1 MPFAKSSTYTLTL
14 AISSALFSTFA
25 VAADA
30 TAEPAMAWNCNMD
43 KGGEWNCTVNEALVK
58 AAEADT
64 AVSTPSEPSTDVPA
78 PTEAVAVTVAPS
90 AKAAPVTVIKKTTTV
105 PATDQEALRQK
116 MASQPIQT
124 DPAATSPAV
133 ENTYSY
139 SDEVIGHEWQCG
151 TSAAGSWDCTQV
163 PVHALT
169 STPNTSR
176 PQGTTARPLYIANN
190 PYADLD
196 WVYYQNPQGQQC
208 RGKYLEP
215 QFPVMGDEHLENPPM
230 FLEAA
235 QSSTVIGGLT
245 QLQGGVNVR
254 QGSRRLQSTSAEL
267 DQVTNKALFEGKVT
281 FREPGL
287 LVLSDQAEINTTTS
301 EGIFND
307 ARYVLH
313 EDGFRGAA
321 RRIIRLEDERL
332 RFEQGDYTYCPP
344 DSEAWQLDA
353 DTIVINQQ
361 EGYGE
366 AEDAVL
372 RIAGVPVLYA
382 PYFTF
387 PIDDTRKSGFLY
399 PSLGY
404 SEENGYEIS
413 VPYYFNIAPN
423 MDDTLT
429 ARLITERGLLLEN
442 EFRYMNQWSENS
454 LSTAYI
460 ADDDLYND
468 DRWLLGFQHTGSPA
482 ARWRTD
488 IDFTSVSD
496 DDYFDDLDT
505 SLEISRESHLDQRA
519 DLTYYG
525 ENWNVRTRLHDYQ
538 SVDSSS
544 SPYKKLPQI
553 TLTGEHD
560 YSDDLAVNYIA
571 EFTRFDRDLTGLTG
585 SNRIVGD
592 RTFLLPSISYEWQQP
607 WAFIKPSLR
616 LWSSHYKLDNQ
627 LAGRDENPNITTPI
641 LSIDSGLIFERDRS
655 GGGTQT
661 LEPRLFALYVPEEEQ
676 DDIPNFD
683 TSEYSLSYDYLFRY
697 NRFSGKDR
705 IGDAQQLSLGL
716 SSAFYHENGAEQAR
730 LSIGQAYYFS
740 DREVT
745 LASGAADITTGQSDI
760 ATNALW
766 YITPNLRASM
776 DAIFAYSDF
785 DNTESNYRLRY
796 ISDLNHQIDLSY
808 RYTDGTREQAD
819 LSFIWPIATH
829 WTAMGRWLHDLQEN
843 ESNET
848 ALGIEYESCCWKV
861 SFAGRRWL
869 DDTDQYDN
877 GIFLNFT
884 LKGLGSFGS
893 GSNDFLT
900 DITGYEEREEYNEN

>member
-1 MPFAKSSTYTLTL
+1 MPFAKRSTYTLTL

-25 VAADA
+25 SAADVNSKP
-30 TAEPAMAWNCNMD
+30 EMAWNCSMD

-64 AVSTPSEPSTDVPA
+64 AISTSPEQSVSAKA
-78 PTEAVAVTVAPS
+78 PTETVSVTAAPA
-90 AKAAPVTVIKKTTTV
+90 AKAAPVTVINKTADIQTVDQAALQQQIASEPVQKAQTTTPV
-105 PATDQEALRQK
+105 AT
-116 MASQPIQT
+116 
-124 DPAATSPAV
+124 
-133 ENTYSY
+133 NTYNY

-151 TSAAGSWDCTQV
+151 TSATGSWECTQV
-163 PVHALT
+163 PVHALA
-169 STPNTSR
+169 SSSSTSR
-176 PQGTTARPLYIANN
+176 AKGTALTPLYIADN

-230 FLEAA
+230 FLEAG
-235 QSSTVIGGLT
+235 QSSTVLGGLT
-245 QLQGGVNVR
+245 QLEGGVNVR

-267 DQVTNKALFEGKVT
+267 DQVTNKALFEGNVS

-353 DTIVINQQ
+353 DTIVINKQ

-399 PSLGY
+399 PSFGY
-404 SEENGYEIS
+404 SEENGYDIS

-468 DRWLLGFQHTGSPA
+468 ERWLLGFKHSGAPA
-482 ARWRTD
+482 ERWKTD
-488 IDFTSVSD
+488 IDFTAMSD
-496 DDYFDDLDT
+496 EDYFDDLDT
-505 SLEISRESHLDQRA
+505 NLEISRQDHLDQRA

-525 ENWNVRTRLHDYQ
+525 KSWNVRTRLHDYQ
-538 SVDSSS
+538 SVSSS
-544 SPYKKLPQI
+544 TSPYKILPQI
-553 TLTGEHD
+553 TLTGEHN
-560 YSDDLAVNYIA
+560 YSDDLAVNYTA
-571 EFTRFDRDLTGLTG
+571 EFTRFDRNLTGLTG

-592 RTFLLPSISYEWQQP
+592 RTFLLPSISYDWQQP
-607 WAFIKPSLR
+607 WGFVKPSLR

-627 LAGRDENPNITTPI
+627 LTGRDENPSITTPI
-641 LSIDSGLIFERDRS
+641 LSIDSGLIFERDRT
-655 GGGTQT
+655 GGGIQT
-661 LEPRLFALYVPEEEQ
+661 LEPRLFVLYVPEEDQ

-716 SSAFYHENGAEQAR
+716 SSAFYRQNGAEQAR
-730 LSIGQAYYFS
+730 LSVGQAYYFS

-745 LASGAADITTGQSDI
+745 LSSGAADITTGQSDI
-760 ATNALW
+760 ATEALW
-766 YITPNLRASM
+766 YITPNFRASM
-776 DAIFAYSDF
+776 DAIFAHSNF
-785 DNTESNYRLRY
+785 KNSESNYRLRY
-796 ISDLNHQIDLSY
+796 ASDLNHQIDLSY
-808 RYTDGTREQAD
+808 RYTDNAREQTD
-819 LSFIWPIATH
+819 LSFIWPIASH
-829 WTAMGRWLHDLQEN
+829 WTAMGRWLYDLQES

-869 DDTDQYDN
+869 DDTDKYDN